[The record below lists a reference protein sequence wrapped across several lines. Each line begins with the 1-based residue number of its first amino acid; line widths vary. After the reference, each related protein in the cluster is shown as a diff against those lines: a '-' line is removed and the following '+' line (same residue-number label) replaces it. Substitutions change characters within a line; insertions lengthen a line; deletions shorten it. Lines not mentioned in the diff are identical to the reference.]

1 MQENKDK
8 RKMILVTNLPKDTKS
23 KYIALGDLWQKWF
36 VWSEMVLHRNINIFM
51 SLNNYNPANTV
62 SELRRFAAFSHEIE
76 WLGLRE
82 GHKNDS
88 GPRPNTTWEQ
98 KNRGNIR
105 IVAFSIGLSAQFLG
119 AAAKYKVQFS
129 SLAKQS

>member
-1 MQENKDK
+1 
-8 RKMILVTNLPKDTKS
+8 
-23 KYIALGDLWQKWF
+23 
-36 VWSEMVLHRNINIFM
+36 M

-62 SELRRFAAFSHEIE
+62 SEPRRFVAFSHEIE
-76 WLGLRE
+76 WLGLRV

-105 IVAFSIGLSAQFLG
+105 IVSFSIGLSAQFLG
-119 AAAKYKVQFS
+119 AATKYKVQFTCN